1 MAGSGRNSTS
11 VSRRRFLVN
20 LARTAGGVSL
30 LALGIGIHAR
40 AAKALPPEYIRPP
53 GALDE
58 EEFLSA
64 CIRCGICVRDCPYG
78 ILKLAEL
85 GSDNPATGT
94 PYFIARTG
102 PCEMCE
108 DIPCI
113 PNCPTNALDH
123 SLKDITKARMGLAV
137 LIDQETCIAFQGLRC
152 EVCYNVCPVRGKAI
166 TLEFQPNKR
175 SGRHALFIP
184 VVHSEHCTGCG
195 LCEKACILEREA
207 IKVLPI
213 RLAKGEL
220 GHHYRL
226 SWKEKAKAGRSLV
239 TPDRP
244 HEFNLPKG
252 VRYDYE
258 SGRVY
263 RVETGRDTIGKST
276 RGGRALKGAEKAKG
290 AQSPAMRMPGTEN
303 PLDVLNRGLR
313 EER

>member
-1 MAGSGRNSTS
+1 MAVGGKGMN
-11 VSRRRFLVN
+11 RRRFLLN

-40 AAKALPPEYIRPP
+40 SARAIPAEYIRPP

-64 CIRCGICVRDCPYG
+64 CIRCGVCVRDCPYG
-78 ILKLAEL
+78 ILSLAKL
-85 GSDNPATGT
+85 GSDHPATGT

-123 SLKDITKARMGLAV
+123 ALTDITKARMGLAV
-137 LIDQETCIAFQGLRC
+137 LIDQESCIAFLGLRC
-152 EVCYNVCPVRGKAI
+152 EVCYNVCPLRGKAL
-166 TLEFQPNKR
+166 TLEFQPNTR

-226 SWKEKAKAGRSLV
+226 GWKEKAKRGGSLV
-239 TPDRP
+239 SPDRP
-244 HEFNLPKG
+244 HEFNLPEG
-252 VRYDYE
+252 VKYDYE
-258 SGRVY
+258 TGRIY
-263 RVETGRDTIGKST
+263 RVEEPKDAIGKST
-276 RGGRALKGAEKAKG
+276 RGGRALKGGPEGAPGQPAE
-290 AQSPAMRMPGTEN
+290 RMPGTEN
-303 PLDVLNRGLR
+303 PLDVLNRGLQ
-313 EER
+313 EAK

>member
-1 MAGSGRNSTS
+1 MSRKVN
-11 VSRRRFLVN
+11 RRRFLTDM
-20 LARTAGGVSL
+20 ARTACGVSL
-30 LALGIGIHAR
+30 LALGVGIHAR
-40 AAKALPPEYIRPP
+40 QARALPSEFIRPP

-64 CIRCGICVRDCPYG
+64 CIRCGVCVRDCPYG
-78 ILKLAEL
+78 ILKLADL

-94 PYFIARTG
+94 PYFVARTG

-113 PNCPTNALDH
+113 PGCPTNALNH
-123 SLKDITKARMGLAV
+123 KLTDITKARMGLAV

-152 EVCYNVCPVRGKAI
+152 EVCYNVCPLRGKAL
-166 TLEFQPNKR
+166 TLEYLPNKR

-184 VVHSEHCTGCG
+184 TVHSEHCTGCG

-226 SWKEKAKAGRSLV
+226 SWIEKKKAGHSLV

-252 VRYDYE
+252 VKYDYE
-258 SGRVY
+258 TGRVY
-263 RVETGRDTIGKST
+263 RIEDAPDTIGKST
-276 RGGRALKGAEKAKG
+276 RGGRALKGADKAADKLP
-290 AQSPAMRMPGTEN
+290 PAERMPGSEN
-303 PLDVLNRGLR
+303 PLNVLNRGIQ
-313 EER
+313 EAK

>member
-1 MAGSGRNSTS
+1 MAGSGKSMN
-11 VSRRRFLVN
+11 RRRFLLN

-40 AAKALPPEYIRPP
+40 SAKAVPPEYIRPP

-58 EEFLSA
+58 EKFLTA
-64 CIRCGICVRDCPYG
+64 CIRCGVCVRDCPYG

-85 GSDNPATGT
+85 GSDHPATGT
-94 PYFIARTG
+94 PYFVARTG

-123 SLKDITKARMGLAV
+123 SLTDITRARMGLAV
-137 LIDQETCIAFQGLRC
+137 LIDQETCIAFLGLRC
-152 EVCYNVCPVRGKAI
+152 EVCYNVCPVRGKAL
-166 TLEFQPNKR
+166 TLEFQPNVR

-184 VVHSEHCTGCG
+184 VVHSEYCTGCG

-226 SWKEKAKAGRSLV
+226 GWKEKAKRGGSLV
-239 TPDRP
+239 SPDRP
-244 HEFNLPKG
+244 HEFNLPEG
-252 VRYDYE
+252 VKYDYE
-258 SGRVY
+258 TGRIY
-263 RVETGRDTIGKST
+263 RVEEPKDTIGKST
-276 RGGRALKGAEKAKG
+276 RGGRALKGGAEG
-290 AQSPAMRMPGTEN
+290 AGGQPAEQMPGTQN
-303 PLDVLNRGLR
+303 PLDVLNRGLQ
-313 EER
+313 EAK

>member
-1 MAGSGRNSTS
+1 MAGIRKMD
-11 VSRRRFLVN
+11 RRRFLTN

-40 AAKALPPEYIRPP
+40 SAKAVPPEYIRPP

-64 CIRCGICVRDCPYG
+64 CIRCGVCVRDCPYD

-85 GSDNPATGT
+85 GSDHPATGT
-94 PYFIARTG
+94 PYFVARTG

-123 SLKDITKARMGLAV
+123 SLKDITKAKMGLAV
-137 LIDQETCIAFQGLRC
+137 LIDQETCIAFLGLRC

-220 GHHYRL
+220 GRHYRL
-226 SWKEKAKAGRSLV
+226 GWEEKARRGGSLV
-239 TPDRP
+239 KPDER
-244 HEFNLPKG
+244 HEFNLPEG
-252 VRYDYE
+252 VKYDYE
-258 SGRVY
+258 TGRVY
-263 RVETGRDTIGKST
+263 RVDEAAADPRGKST
-276 RGGRALKGAEKAKG
+276 RGGGALKNT
-290 AQSPAMRMPGTEN
+290 PAAAPEGMPGNTN
-303 PLDVLNRGLR
+303 PLDVLNRGLQ
-313 EER
+313 EAK

>member
-1 MAGSGRNSTS
+1 MAAKQ
-11 VSRRRFLVN
+11 VSRRRFLTDM
-20 LARTAGGVSL
+20 ARTACGVSL
-30 LALGIGIHAR
+30 FALGLGLYAR
-40 AAKALPPEYIRPP
+40 QADALPPEYVRPP

-58 EEFLSA
+58 KDFLAA
-64 CIRCGICVRDCPYG
+64 CTRCGICVRDCPYG

-85 GSDNPATGT
+85 GKDNPATGT

-113 PNCPTNALDH
+113 PNCPTGALDH
-123 SLKDITKARMGLAV
+123 ALTDIEKARMGLAV
-137 LIDQETCIAFQGLRC
+137 VIDQESCIAFLGLRC

-166 TLEFQPNKR
+166 TLEYQPNKR
-175 SGRHALFIP
+175 SGRHAMFIP

-226 SWKEKAKAGRSLV
+226 GWEEKAKRGESLV
-239 TPDRP
+239 TPDRE
-244 HEFNLPKG
+244 HRFNLPEG
-252 VRYDYE
+252 VEYDY
-258 SGRVY
+258 S
-263 RVETGRDTIGKST
+263 TGRIYMKKKPGGKSGAADDPAKPK
-276 RGGRALKGAEKAKG
+276 GGAA
-290 AQSPAMRMPGTEN
+290 SI
-303 PLDVLNRGLR
+303 LNRGIQ
-313 EER
+313 EAK

>member
-1 MAGSGRNSTS
+1 MASGGNSRNM
-11 VSRRRFLVN
+11 SRRRFLAN
-20 LARTAGGVSL
+20 LARTVGGVSL

-40 AAKALPPEYIRPP
+40 SAKAVPPEYIRPP

-64 CIRCGICVRDCPYG
+64 CIRCGICVRDCPYD
-78 ILKLAEL
+78 ILKLADL

-108 DIPCI
+108 DIPCV

-123 SLKDITKARMGLAV
+123 SLKDITKAKMGLAV
-137 LIDQETCIAFQGLRC
+137 LIDQETCIAFLGLRC

-195 LCEKACILEREA
+195 LCERACILEREA

-213 RLAKGEL
+213 RLAKGQL
-220 GHHYRL
+220 GQHYRL
-226 SWKEKAKAGRSLV
+226 GWEEKARRGESLV
-239 TPDRP
+239 NPDSP
-244 HEFNLPKG
+244 HEFNLPEG
-252 VRYDYE
+252 VKYDYE
-258 SGRVY
+258 TGRVY
-263 RVETGRDTIGKST
+263 RVDEATDKVGKST
-276 RGGRALKGAEKAKG
+276 RGGRALPGGPGGSPAPGAE
-290 AQSPAMRMPGTEN
+290 QMPGTSAN
-303 PLDVLNRGLR
+303 PLDVLNRGLQ
-313 EER
+313 EAK

>member
-1 MAGSGRNSTS
+1 MGGKTGSMN
-11 VSRRRFLVN
+11 RRRFLTQM
-20 LARTAGGVSL
+20 ARSAAGVSL

-40 AAKALPPEYIRPP
+40 SAKAVPPEYIRPP

-58 EEFLSA
+58 EKFLSA
-64 CIRCGICVRDCPYG
+64 CIRCGVCVRDCPYD
-78 ILKLAEL
+78 ILTLAQL
-85 GSDNPATGT
+85 GSDHPATGT
-94 PYFIARTG
+94 PYFVARTG

-113 PNCPTNALDH
+113 AGCPTNALDH
-123 SLKDITKARMGLAV
+123 ALKDITKAKMGLAV
-137 LIDQETCIAFQGLRC
+137 LIDQETCLAFLGLRC

-195 LCEKACILEREA
+195 LCEKACVLEREA

-226 SWKEKAKAGRSLV
+226 GWREEAKRGPLV

-244 HEFNLPKG
+244 HQFNLPKG
-252 VRYDYE
+252 VQYDYE
-258 SGRVY
+258 TGRVY
-263 RVETGRDTIGKST
+263 RVDEGAPKKGAGKST
-276 RGGRALKGAEKAKG
+276 RGGRASGA
-290 AQSPAMRMPGTEN
+290 PAAHELQQDMPGAPGTSSN

-313 EER
+313 EAK